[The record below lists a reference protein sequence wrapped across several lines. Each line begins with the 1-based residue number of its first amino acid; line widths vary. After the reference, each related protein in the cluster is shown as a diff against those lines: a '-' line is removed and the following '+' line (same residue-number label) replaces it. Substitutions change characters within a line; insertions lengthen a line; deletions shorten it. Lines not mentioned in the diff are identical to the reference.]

1 MYKQRVIQ
9 KRFLL
14 ILILTLVVSAVTSTR
29 IYAAT
34 DSEVVSNFVKD
45 HGPIQNV
52 NGEWIRPADDSWN
65 RVSNYFSTSNSG
77 GMTAVTAVSSGYQ
90 MTYYYKSSD
99 TDAIIA
105 SAGLN
110 ASLDEASDKIDEAM
124 GQVNITPDTAGAS
137 NIMSGLIPV
146 VNVLVG
152 VAVIIIPLLLLLY
165 TGMDILYLAFPMF
178 RSFASDKLES
188 GKSGAMVKQGSNGE
202 PKYRFI
208 SDDAVRA
215 YQQCIVDGGNKQP
228 YIKYGLSRA
237 WAYILLATIVVV
249 LITGNYD
256 VFIRAGMNLGEGI
269 IDLVSS
275 IGQV

>member
-1 MYKQRVIQ
+1 MYKQRGIQ

-14 ILILTLVVSAVTSTR
+14 VLTLALIVSAVTSTR

-99 TDAIIA
+99 TNAIIA

-110 ASLDEASDKIDEAM
+110 ASLDEASDKLDDAM

-152 VAVIIIPLLLLLY
+152 VAVIIIPLWLSLY

-188 GKSGAMVKQGSNGE
+188 GKSGVMVKQGSNGE

>member
-1 MYKQRVIQ
+1 MYKQRGIH

-14 ILILTLVVSAVTSTR
+14 VLTLALIVSAVTSTI

-99 TDAIIA
+99 TNAIIA

-110 ASLDEASDKIDEAM
+110 ASLDEASDKLDEAM

-146 VNVLVG
+146 VSVLVG
-152 VAVIIIPLLLLLY
+152 VAIIIIPLLLSLY

-188 GKSGAMVKQGSNGE
+188 GKSGVMVKQGSNGE

>member
-1 MYKQRVIQ
+1 MYKQRGIH

-14 ILILTLVVSAVTSTR
+14 VLTLALIVSAVTSTR

-99 TDAIIA
+99 TNAIIA

-110 ASLDEASDKIDEAM
+110 ASLDEASDKLDEAM

-152 VAVIIIPLLLLLY
+152 IAVVIIPLWLSLY